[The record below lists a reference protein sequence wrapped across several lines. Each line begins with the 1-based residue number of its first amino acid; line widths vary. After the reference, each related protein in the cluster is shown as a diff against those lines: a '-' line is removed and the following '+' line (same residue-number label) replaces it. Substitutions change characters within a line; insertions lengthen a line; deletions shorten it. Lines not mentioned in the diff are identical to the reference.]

1 MANVLTEFFG
11 VSQQTIGIL
20 IKNRHSVFLVF
31 VDDGAPNTEFTERKN
46 AVLNIRQFV
55 STVVERDVLPFG

>member
-1 MANVLTEFFG
+1 
-11 VSQQTIGIL
+11 
-20 IKNRHSVFLVF
+20 